1 MKLLSLVVHV
11 YVQVLVSWEF
21 ISIIVWRVAITQ
33 TFPSPSESL
42 VAEVRVTPVLVSFSV
57 TFATE
62 AERRERPSVGRPV
75 IISLDLRPVKC
86 ASASD
91 GPGRGKRGNSGSG

>member
-1 MKLLSLVVHV
+1 M
-11 YVQVLVSWEF
+11 EE
-21 ISIIVWRVAITQ
+21 VAITQ
-33 TFPSPSESL
+33 TFPSSSESL
-42 VAEVRVTPVLVSFSV
+42 VAEARVTPVLVSFPV

-62 AERRERPSVGRPV
+62 AERRERSSVGRPV